1 MKVDLNI
8 YTKPIEG
15 DLYHTYNAL
24 QNLQLDDKTIG
35 DFNVIKKLNLSVNN
49 PINIECQPSY
59 DGTVNLIL
67 NDDLNPPRII
77 NTRFSKIENNRYKI
91 INRNQTRQS
100 NIYTKQNVDLETR
113 LFRTTNTF
121 PKIELTDV
129 QYGGQLKGGNYVFY
143 IKFADSDENETDIVC
158 ESGIVSIFKGVFSQ
172 PNSVS
177 GTLLNEE
184 TDKAVKLL
192 LSDIDTSFPKF
203 YVYFSRETSDLNG
216 FRQYEI
222 GKFTKPYD
230 ITGSSQDLIIY
241 GYEETQ
247 LLTEDD
253 LNISYFT
260 VSAAKTQAQVQ
271 NMLFLGNIKES
282 DNHYAALQN
291 LSYWI
296 RVSLEQK
303 SESIGWVSPINYLT
317 KEEGSE
323 YYDPKNIYYNLGYWP
338 DELYR
343 LGVVYIMSDD
353 TLSPVF
359 NLRGCY
365 FQNIGDFNI
374 SSDELY
380 QDHEKEVIPS
390 NSFLQS
396 EIWNSNSYG
405 VFRNP
410 EENSSNAI
418 HDYSNTTVK
427 PWYYR
432 VSISDNLVKERLME
446 LGVKGLFI
454 VRQKRIPTTL
464 CQGVSIGVD
473 DSANIPALYSNKKYI
488 TQSFIDTNKEKLA
501 ASIRE
506 IGSGD
511 TSGSGLLS
519 LDASIIP
526 EIQSKIDGSKLV
538 LRRTF
543 KDGMLSNNQGNT
555 PHYVYSFYTN
565 DSENYA
571 FPCTFV
577 KENTPYKYMSGY
589 GFSTRIGS
597 EIDVKDFGCFGTDK
611 YSQDAGYWVI
621 RGIYTSFI
629 GVCGQLPSNGLYNIK
644 IPDYSASNMSDY
656 IAIRGNDNSPF
667 YSISNRF
674 DISKFEST
682 DVYRGDCF
690 TATVTIRI
698 NRNFRDPN
706 TPLNDIIVDPETWS
720 KQVGTTATYPFKN
733 MDAEK
738 WGAINVSDL
747 NAVPLGMW
755 ASYKCLSSYNL
766 GLRSDDD
773 SDSAEMALLGVPK
786 SFYPKQDMDLRSALK
801 LSESQ
806 ILNRGLSSTTSRRW
820 NGIVQNVPYIKNI
833 YDTRIMFS
841 NAFTEENFRNGYRIF
856 QGLSYKDIDRQ
867 YGAIVKI
874 LPWGTNLFCVFE
886 HGLGIIP
893 INEKA
898 LIQTSTN
905 QSIHMYGAGVIQN
918 QISLISSDFGSI
930 WQDSIIRTP
939 IGIYGVDTSAKK
951 IWRYSESGFE
961 TISDMKIQKFLNDHI
976 KLTESDKYP
985 IVSLKNVKTHYN
997 NYKGDL
1003 MFTFYNENE
1012 NETWN
1017 FCFNERMDKWITK
1030 YSWTPL
1036 FSENIDN
1043 IFYSLDQNRAKILAK
1058 IYDNKNCT
1066 YGLRCDNNILTQ
1078 NEFNTFKLWVE
1089 GTHVPQDQ
1097 ISYNIDS
1104 INCHYLN
1111 NDKLECLNILVTNN
1125 SIDDGEFNI
1134 LKLDKDLITVKYD
1147 YLSIW
1152 FQKNYKI
1159 KIPPCMEFNITC
1171 TLDEGYTIHST
1182 LGIILQDDSRKT
1194 EIEKFTTNGFYVH
1207 GRAGIF
1213 NELNYSDANTTNQIL
1228 PTKWYDRQEPFEFEF
1243 IVNGDDVGAHKIFNN
1258 LVIISNNVQPKQFEF
1273 SVIGDVYNFNKSGIF
1288 RSNTFGEDEWINTVE
1303 HTQDSVKYKVSQQFD
1318 FEQSG
1323 TTGNCKI
1330 EWDDNQNNYW
1340 ICLSQDAKNIKDCG
1354 RLQGNI
1360 HYKEDSWYV
1369 SIDPIKFKN
1378 KYLINNEVLEGDSIQ
1393 STRIRDKFM
1402 KVRVKYSGEDLVI
1415 ITALNT
1421 LLTLSYS

>member
-1 MKVDLNI
+1 MQVDLKI
-8 YTKPIEG
+8 YSKPTEG
-15 DLYHTYNAL
+15 DLYHTYSAL

-35 DFNVIKKLNLSVNN
+35 DFNVIKKLNLSINN

-91 INRNQTRQS
+91 INRNQTAQS
-100 NIYTKQNVDLETR
+100 NIYTTKNIDLETR

-121 PKIELTDV
+121 PTLELTDV

-143 IKFADSDENETDIVC
+143 IKFADSDENETDVVC
-158 ESGIVSIFKGVFSQ
+158 ESGVVSIFKGVFSQ

-184 TDKAVKLL
+184 TDKAVKLV
-192 LSDIDTSFPKF
+192 LSNIDTSFPKF
-203 YVYFSRETSDLNG
+203 YVYYSRETSDLNG

-222 GKFTKPYD
+222 GKFVEPYD
-230 ITGSSQDLIIY
+230 VVSATQNLIIY

-282 DNHYAALQN
+282 DNNYKLLQD
-291 LSYWI
+291 LSYWV
-296 RVSLEQK
+296 RVSLKQK
-303 SESIGWVSPINYLT
+303 SESIGWVSPVKYLSR
-317 KEEGSE
+317 ESGSE

-338 DELYR
+338 DEMYR
-343 LGVVYIMSDD
+343 LGIVYIMSDD

-365 FQNIGDFNI
+365 FQKLDEWNIAKNT
-374 SSDELY
+374 SYEE
-380 QDHEKEVIPS
+380 HEKETIPS

-396 EIWNSNSYG
+396 DIWNSNSFG

-410 EENSSNAI
+410 EENSENAI
-418 HDYSNTTVK
+418 HDYSKTTVR
-427 PWYYR
+427 PWYYQIC
-432 VSISDNLVKERLME
+432 ISDKLVKEKLIE
-446 LGVKGLFI
+446 LGVKGFFI

-473 DSANIPALYSNKKYI
+473 NSANIPALYTDGNYI
-488 TQSFIDTNKEKLA
+488 TQSFV
-501 ASIRE
+501 
-506 IGSGD
+506 D
-511 TSGSGLLS
+511 TSNELASRIIKIKSGSTNGSGLLS
-519 LDASIIP
+519 LEATMIP
-526 EIQSKIDGSKLV
+526 EIQSKIDGSKLT

-543 KDGMLSNNQGNT
+543 KNGILSSNQGET
-555 PHYVYSFYTN
+555 KHYVYNFYQN
-565 DSENYA
+565 DSENYE

-597 EIDVKDFGCFGTDK
+597 ESDVKDFGCFGIDK
-611 YSQDAGYWVI
+611 YDTSANQWVI
-621 RGIYTSFI
+621 RGIYSSFI
-629 GVCGQLPSNGLYNIK
+629 GVCGQLPPNGLYNIK
-644 IPDYSASNMSDY
+644 IPDYSSSNMRDY
-656 IAIRGNDNSPF
+656 IMIRGNDNSPF
-667 YSISNRF
+667 YAVSNRF
-674 DISKFEST
+674 DISKFDST

-690 TATVTIRI
+690 TVTVTTRI

-706 TPLNDIIVDPETWS
+706 APTNDVIVDKLTWS
-720 KQVGTTATYPFKN
+720 ITDKGFKK
-733 MDAEK
+733 MSAEDWK
-738 WGAINVSDL
+738 NINLSDL

-773 SDSAEMALLGVPK
+773 SDSAEMALVGVPK
-786 SFYPKQDMDLRSALK
+786 SFYPRQDLDLRAAFK

-806 ILNRGLSSTTSRRW
+806 ILNRGLSSTTGRRW
-820 NGIVQNVPYIKNI
+820 NGIVQNVPYVKNI

-841 NAFTEENFRNGYRIF
+841 NVFTEENFRNGYRIF

-867 YGAIVKI
+867 YGAIVKLI
-874 LPWGTNLFCVFE
+874 PWGTNLFCAFE

-898 LIQTSTN
+898 LIQTATD

-918 QISLISSDFGSI
+918 QISLISSDFGSV

-951 IWRYSESGFE
+951 IWRFSDEGFE
-961 TISDMKIQKFLNDHI
+961 TISDMKIQRFLNEH
-976 KLTESDKYP
+976 LTLKESDKTA
-985 IVSLKNVKTHYN
+985 IISLKNVKTHYN
-997 NYKGDL
+997 NYKGDV
-1003 MFTFYNENE
+1003 MFTFYNDVN

-1017 FCFNERMDKWITK
+1017 FCFNERMNKWITR

-1036 FSENIDN
+1036 YSANIDN
-1043 IFYSLDQNRAKILAK
+1043 IFYSLDRDRAKILAR
-1058 IYDNKNCT
+1058 IYDNRNCT
-1066 YGLRCDNNILTQ
+1066 YGLRCENNIISSNSETFELW
-1078 NEFNTFKLWVE
+1078 FN
-1089 GTHVPQDQ
+1089 GTHVPQDH
-1097 ISYNIDS
+1097 ISFS
-1104 INCHYLN
+1104 IESIKAYYLS
-1111 NDKLECLNILVTNN
+1111 NN
-1125 SIDDGEFNI
+1125 SVSSFTIPIENNTLIDGNN
-1134 LKLDKDLITVKYD
+1134 TVLTVEGNTIKINYQNMD
-1147 YLSIW
+1147 DW
-1152 FQKNYKI
+1152 FRKNHLI
-1159 KIPPCMEFNITC
+1159 KIPPCMEINIICDFENGSYKTNAVLGLI
-1171 TLDEGYTIHST
+1171 LD
-1182 LGIILQDDSRKT
+1182 DDDRRE
-1194 EIEKFTTNGFYVH
+1194 EIESFTTNGFYVH

-1213 NELNYSDANTTNQIL
+1213 DEINYSDANATNQIL
-1228 PTKWYDRQEPFEFEF
+1228 PTKWYGKQEPFEFEF
-1243 IVNGDDVGAHKIFNN
+1243 VVNGEDVGFHKIFDN
-1258 LVIISNNVQPKQFEF
+1258 LVIVSNNVQPKQFEF
-1273 SVIGDVYNFNKSGIF
+1273 SIIGDVYGFNKSGIF
-1288 RSNTFGEDEWINTVE
+1288 RSQTFEEDEWQTAIARKYDNI
-1303 HTQDSVKYKVSQQFD
+1303 DYKVSHSL
-1318 FEQSG
+1318 E
-1323 TTGNCKI
+1323 NCAV
-1330 EWDDNQNNYW
+1330 EWDNNQNNYW
-1340 ICLSQDAKNIKDCG
+1340 IKLSQDAKNIKKYG

-1369 SIDPIKFKN
+1369 TIDPIKFKN
-1378 KYLINNEVLEGDSIQ
+1378 KYKIGEEIPKEGDLQ
-1393 STRIRDKFM
+1393 STRVRDKFM

-1421 LLTLSYS
+1421 LLTISHS